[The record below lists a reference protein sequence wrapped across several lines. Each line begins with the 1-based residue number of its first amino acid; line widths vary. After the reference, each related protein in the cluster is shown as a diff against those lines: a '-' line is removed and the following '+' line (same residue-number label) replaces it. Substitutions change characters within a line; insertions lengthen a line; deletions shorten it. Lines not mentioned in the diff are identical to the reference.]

1 VNTVFE
7 IAVYLVGSFIFAA
20 ISYTALSFYFAN
32 KKLAN
37 SVIDLYAQLES
48 LQKRAQELIDQKA
61 SQSLENS
68 DAFIRFVSQSR
79 EKAFEYIEDVQESIA
94 NLKDYFDKNGLNLS
108 VNQAEEFSEKLEKV
122 LSYLPEDSKND

>member
-20 ISYTALSFYFAN
+20 MSYTALSFYFAN